1 MADDVSTEQITTEA
15 NGKERRTKITKRKWN
30 KKEDEVLVA
39 ALLELCDAGWKR
51 DNNIFRSGYTSVL
64 EKELKSKL
72 PGRNLKASPHI
83 ESRLKTLKKHC
94 DAITDMRGARGIH
107 WNKEEHTVICED
119 DDIWEDW
126 VKFHPDAKGLRNR
139 PFLHYDD
146 LYIIFGKN
154 RGNQKGIGNN
164 QSHADKVF
172 DGEEASNSPGNNGAN
187 CKGVQTEYDCR
198 ELVHENTNNN
208 AQTIV
213 ADDGSNGDNRVIL
226 EAVEIAPQEPEEE
239 EENNHAENV
248 VIGSDDVDVSSN
260 GVEGSHMHIQ
270 GDSTSERRSNKK
282 RRNSSDRSYG
292 FGEVAKIFGTFLKK
306 YDEQFNLLFGL
317 VGRQAAAD
325 KASAE
330 RRANLNGEL
339 MKIPNLSLQ
348 ARLRAATLIVGDPP
362 KLDLFYSLTDDDRRE
377 WVSMLLTGLI

>member
-1 MADDVSTEQITTEA
+1 M
-15 NGKERRTKITKRKWN
+15 
-30 KKEDEVLVA
+30 
-39 ALLELCDAGWKR
+39 
-51 DNNIFRSGYTSVL
+51 
-64 EKELKSKL
+64 
-72 PGRNLKASPHI
+72 
-83 ESRLKTLKKHC
+83 
-94 DAITDMRGARGIH
+94 
-107 WNKEEHTVICED
+107 
-119 DDIWEDW
+119 
-126 VKFHPDAKGLRNR
+126 
-139 PFLHYDD
+139 
-146 LYIIFGKN
+146 
-154 RGNQKGIGNN
+154 
-164 QSHADKVF
+164 F

-187 CKGVQTEYDCR
+187 CKGVRTEYDGR

-213 ADDGSNGDNRVIL
+213 VADGSNGDNRVIL
-226 EAVEIAPQEPEEE
+226 EAAEIARQEPEEEE

-248 VIGSDDVDVSSN
+248 MIGSDDVDVSSN

-270 GDSTSERRSNKK
+270 GDSTSERRANKK

-362 KLDLFYSLTDDDRRE
+362 KLDLFYSLSGDDRRE

>member
-126 VKFHPDAKGLRNR
+126 VKVKLCNTFLV
-139 PFLHYDD
+139 LHYTFFLPHDF
-146 LYIIFGKN
+146 IIP
-154 RGNQKGIGNN
+154 
-164 QSHADKVF
+164 D
-172 DGEEASNSPGNNGAN
+172 E
-187 CKGVQTEYDCR
+187 
-198 ELVHENTNNN
+198 
-208 AQTIV
+208 
-213 ADDGSNGDNRVIL
+213 
-226 EAVEIAPQEPEEE
+226 
-239 EENNHAENV
+239 
-248 VIGSDDVDVSSN
+248 SS
-260 GVEGSHMHIQ
+260 
-270 GDSTSERRSNKK
+270 
-282 RRNSSDRSYG
+282 Y
-292 FGEVAKIFGTFLKK
+292 FCYYF
-306 YDEQFNLLFGL
+306 
-317 VGRQAAAD
+317 
-325 KASAE
+325 
-330 RRANLNGEL
+330 
-339 MKIPNLSLQ
+339 
-348 ARLRAATLIVGDPP
+348 
-362 KLDLFYSLTDDDRRE
+362 
-377 WVSMLLTGLI
+377 